1 MAKSKGRQISLWII
15 MGLLFVGLVGFGST
29 GLTGNVRTLGH
40 AGDKEISIQTYAN
53 TLRRQINSF
62 SQQLGE
68 PLSFQQA
75 QAIGLDA
82 QVLSQI
88 VTTRTLDNE
97 VARIGLSTG
106 DQRIAQEIV
115 NIDAFTGLDGSFDRA
130 LYADQ
135 LSRNGLTESE
145 FEVALREDLART
157 LLQGAVLGGIAPP
170 DTFATT
176 IAAWLGERRALT
188 WAALGPEVLTAA
200 LPAPT
205 EAELQ
210 AHYDVN
216 PADFTRPEQRHITYA
231 WVTPSM
237 IRDAVTV
244 DDQDVR
250 DLYDQRIDEY
260 VQPERRL
267 VERLVFGTQEEA
279 EAARARLD
287 SGEVTFDALVAERGL
302 DLADV
307 DLGDVALADLGE
319 AGAAV
324 FAAEPDTVH
333 GPFLSDLGPALFR
346 MNAILAA
353 QEIPF
358 EDAAPDLRAELA
370 DQRARRLIAEMEG
383 NMTDLVAGGA
393 TLEDLADRTDMEL
406 GTITWSEGVA
416 DGIAAY
422 ATFREA
428 AAAVA
433 EDAFPEL
440 VELDDGGLFA
450 LRLDR
455 IDPPALIPLDEV
467 RAEVEAGWRKAATAA
482 AILARAEQAATAIT
496 GGASF
501 EDEGLTPIIEDR
513 LTRRDFVA
521 GTPPDF
527 LARAFA
533 LAPGETAVLPNGD
546 GAIVLRLDGI
556 TAADMADPA
565 VAADVE
571 AVTAQTRSDIA
582 EDIFAAY
589 AEALQSRTEVVID
602 QTALNAVNAQFQ

>member
-1 MAKSKGRQISLWII
+1 MAKSKGRQIGLWII

-29 GLTGNVRTLGH
+29 GLTGNVRSLGQ
-40 AGDKEISIQTYAN
+40 AGDKEIAIQSYAN
-53 TLRRQINSF
+53 ALRRQINTF

-75 QAIGLDA
+75 QAIGLDG
-82 QVLSQI
+82 QVLAQI

-97 VARIGLSTG
+97 VARLGLSAG
-106 DQRIAQEIV
+106 DERIAAEIV
-115 NIDAFTGLDGSFDRA
+115 NIQAFSGLDGSFDRA

-135 LSRNGLTESE
+135 LARNGLTEAE
-145 FEVALREDLART
+145 FEAGLREDLARA

-188 WAALGPEVLTAA
+188 WAALGPEALTTP

-210 AHYDVN
+210 AHYEAN
-216 PADFTRPEQRHITYA
+216 PDAFTRPEQRHLTYA

-237 IRDAVTV
+237 IRDGVTV
-244 DDQDVR
+244 ADQDVR
-250 DLYDQRIDEY
+250 DLYGQRIDEY

-279 EAARARLD
+279 DAARARLD
-287 SGEVTFDALVAERGL
+287 AGEVTFDALVAERGL
-302 DLADV
+302 DLADI
-307 DLGDVALADLGE
+307 DMGDVAIGDLGE
-319 AGAAV
+319 AGEAV
-324 FAAEPDTVH
+324 FAAAPGDVT
-333 GPFLSDLGPALFR
+333 GPAMSSLGPALFR
-346 MNAILAA
+346 MNAVLAA

-370 DQRARRLIAEMEG
+370 DQRARRIIAEMQG
-383 NMTDLVAGGA
+383 GMTDLIAGGA

-406 GTITWSEGVA
+406 GAITWSEGVA

-422 ATFREA
+422 APFREA
-428 AAAVA
+428 AATIA
-433 EDAFPEL
+433 EGDFPEL

-455 IDPPALIPLDEV
+455 IDPPALIPFDEV
-467 RAEVEAGWRKAATAA
+467 RAEVEAGWRVAATAEA
-482 AILARAEQAATAIT
+482 LLARAEEAATAIAA
-496 GGASF
+496 GASF
-501 EDEGLTPIIEDR
+501 EDQGLSPTVEDG

-527 LARAFA
+527 LTRAFA

-546 GAIVLRLDGI
+546 GAIVLRLDAV

-571 AVTAQTRSDIA
+571 ALTAQTRNDIA

-589 AEALQSRTEVVID
+589 AEALQSRTEIVID

>member
-1 MAKSKGRQISLWII
+1 MAKSKGRQIGLWII

-29 GLTGNVRTLGH
+29 GLTGNVRSLGQ
-40 AGDKEISIQTYAN
+40 AGDKDIAIQSYAN
-53 TLRRQINSF
+53 ALRRQINTF

-75 QAIGLDA
+75 QAIGLDG
-82 QVLSQI
+82 QVLAQI

-97 VARIGLSTG
+97 VARLGLSAG
-106 DQRIAQEIV
+106 DERIAAEIV
-115 NIDAFTGLDGSFDRA
+115 NIQAFSGLDGSFDRA

-135 LSRNGLTESE
+135 LARNGLTEAE
-145 FEVALREDLART
+145 FEAGLREDLARA

-188 WAALGPEVLTAA
+188 WAALGPEALTTP

-210 AHYDVN
+210 AHYEAN
-216 PADFTRPEQRHITYA
+216 PDAFTRPEQRHLTYA

-237 IRDAVTV
+237 IRDGVTV
-244 DDQDVR
+244 ADQDVR

-267 VERLVFGTQEEA
+267 VERLVFGTQDEA
-279 EAARARLD
+279 DAARARLD
-287 SGEVTFDALVAERGL
+287 AGEVTFDALVAERGL
-302 DLADV
+302 DLADI
-307 DLGDVALADLGE
+307 DMGDVAIGDLGE
-319 AGAAV
+319 AGEAV
-324 FAAEPDTVH
+324 FAAAPGDVT
-333 GPFLSDLGPALFR
+333 GPAMSSLGPALFR
-346 MNAILAA
+346 MNAVLAA

-370 DQRARRLIAEMEG
+370 DQRARRIIAEMQG
-383 NMTDLVAGGA
+383 GMTDLIAGGA

-406 GTITWSEGVA
+406 GAITWSEGVA

-422 ATFREA
+422 APFREA
-428 AAAVA
+428 AATIA
-433 EDAFPEL
+433 EGDFPEL

-455 IDPPALIPLDEV
+455 IDPPALIPFDEV
-467 RAEVEAGWRKAATAA
+467 RAEVEAGWRVAATAEA
-482 AILARAEQAATAIT
+482 LLARAEEAATAIAA
-496 GGASF
+496 GASF
-501 EDEGLTPIIEDR
+501 EDQGLTPTVEDA

-527 LARAFA
+527 LTRAFA

-546 GAIVLRLDGI
+546 GAIVLRLDSV
-556 TAADMADPA
+556 TAADMVDPA

-571 AVTAQTRSDIA
+571 ALTAQTRNDIA

-589 AEALQSRTEVVID
+589 AEALQSRTEIVID

>member
-1 MAKSKGRQISLWII
+1 MAKSKGRQIGLWII

-29 GLTGNVRTLGH
+29 GLTGNVRSLGQ
-40 AGDKEISIQTYAN
+40 AGDKEIAIQSYAN
-53 TLRRQINSF
+53 ALRRQINTF

-75 QAIGLDA
+75 QAIGLDG
-82 QVLSQI
+82 QVLAQI

-97 VARIGLSTG
+97 VARLGLSAG
-106 DQRIAQEIV
+106 DERIAAEIV
-115 NIDAFTGLDGSFDRA
+115 NIQAFSGLDGSFDRA

-135 LSRNGLTESE
+135 LARNGLTEAE
-145 FEVALREDLART
+145 FEAGLREDLARA

-188 WAALGPEVLTAA
+188 WAALGPEALTTP

-210 AHYDVN
+210 AHYEAN
-216 PADFTRPEQRHITYA
+216 PDAFTRPEQRHLTYA

-237 IRDAVTV
+237 IRDGVTV
-244 DDQDVR
+244 ADQEVR

-279 EAARARLD
+279 DAARARLD
-287 SGEVTFDALVAERGL
+287 AGEVTFDALVAERGL
-302 DLADV
+302 DLADI
-307 DLGDVALADLGE
+307 DMGDVAIGDLGE
-319 AGAAV
+319 AGEAV
-324 FAAEPDTVH
+324 FAAAPGDVT
-333 GPFLSDLGPALFR
+333 GPAMSSLGPALFR
-346 MNAILAA
+346 MNAVLAA

-370 DQRARRLIAEMEG
+370 DQRARRIIAEMQG
-383 NMTDLVAGGA
+383 GMTDLIAGGA

-406 GTITWSEGVA
+406 GAITWSEGVA

-422 ATFREA
+422 APFREA
-428 AAAVA
+428 AATIA
-433 EDAFPEL
+433 EGDFPEL

-455 IDPPALIPLDEV
+455 IDPPALIPFDEV
-467 RAEVEAGWRKAATAA
+467 RAEVEAGWRVAATAEA
-482 AILARAEQAATAIT
+482 LLARAEEAATAIAA
-496 GGASF
+496 GASF
-501 EDEGLTPIIEDR
+501 EDQGLTPTVEDA

-527 LARAFA
+527 LTRAFA

-546 GAIVLRLDGI
+546 GAIVLRLDAV

-571 AVTAQTRSDIA
+571 ALTAQTRNDIA

-589 AEALQSRTEVVID
+589 AEALQSRTEIVID

>member
-1 MAKSKGRQISLWII
+1 MAKSKGRQIGLWII

-29 GLTGNVRTLGH
+29 GLTGNVSSLGQ
-40 AGDKEISIQTYAN
+40 AGDKEIAIQSYAN
-53 TLRRQINSF
+53 ALRRQINTF

-75 QAIGLDA
+75 QAIGLDG
-82 QVLSQI
+82 QVLAQI

-97 VARIGLSTG
+97 VARLGLSAG
-106 DQRIAQEIV
+106 DERIAAEIV
-115 NIDAFTGLDGSFDRA
+115 NIQAFSGLDGSFDRA

-135 LSRNGLTESE
+135 LARNGLTEAE
-145 FEVALREDLART
+145 FEAGLREDLARA

-188 WAALGPEVLTAA
+188 WAALGPEALTTP

-210 AHYDVN
+210 AHYEAN
-216 PADFTRPEQRHITYA
+216 PDAFTRPEQRHLTYA

-237 IRDAVTV
+237 IRDGVTV
-244 DDQDVR
+244 ADQDVR

-279 EAARARLD
+279 DAARARLD
-287 SGEVTFDALVAERGL
+287 AGEVTFDALVAERGL
-302 DLADV
+302 DLADI
-307 DLGDVALADLGE
+307 DMGDVAIGDLGE
-319 AGAAV
+319 AGEAV
-324 FAAEPDTVH
+324 FAAAPGDVT
-333 GPFLSDLGPALFR
+333 GPAMSSLGPALFR
-346 MNAILAA
+346 MNAVLAA

-370 DQRARRLIAEMEG
+370 DQRARRIIAEMQG
-383 NMTDLVAGGA
+383 GMTDLIAGGA

-406 GTITWSEGVA
+406 GAITWSEGVA

-422 ATFREA
+422 APFREA
-428 AAAVA
+428 AATIA
-433 EDAFPEL
+433 EGDFPEL

-455 IDPPALIPLDEV
+455 IDPPALIPFDEV
-467 RAEVEAGWRKAATAA
+467 RAEVEAGWRVAATAEA
-482 AILARAEQAATAIT
+482 LLARAEEAATAIAA
-496 GGASF
+496 GASF
-501 EDEGLTPIIEDR
+501 EDQGLTPTVEDA

-527 LARAFA
+527 LTRAFA

-546 GAIVLRLDGI
+546 GAIVLRLDAV

-571 AVTAQTRSDIA
+571 ALTAQTRNDIA

-589 AEALQSRTEVVID
+589 AEALQSRTEIVID

>member
-1 MAKSKGRQISLWII
+1 MAKSKGRQIGLWII

-29 GLTGNVRTLGH
+29 GLTGNVRSLGQ
-40 AGDKEISIQTYAN
+40 AGDKEIAIQSYAN
-53 TLRRQINSF
+53 ALRRQINTF

-75 QAIGLDA
+75 QAIGLDG
-82 QVLSQI
+82 QVLAQI

-97 VARIGLSTG
+97 VARLGLSAG
-106 DQRIAQEIV
+106 DERIAAEIV
-115 NIDAFTGLDGSFDRA
+115 NIQAFSGLDGSFDRA

-135 LSRNGLTESE
+135 LARNGLTEAE
-145 FEVALREDLART
+145 FEAGLREDLARA

-188 WAALGPEVLTAA
+188 WAALGPEALTTP

-210 AHYDVN
+210 AHYEAN
-216 PADFTRPEQRHITYA
+216 PDAFTRPEQRHLTYA

-237 IRDAVTV
+237 IRDGVTV
-244 DDQDVR
+244 ADQDVR

-279 EAARARLD
+279 DAARARLD
-287 SGEVTFDALVAERGL
+287 AGEVTFDALVAERGL
-302 DLADV
+302 DLADI
-307 DLGDVALADLGE
+307 DMGDVAIGDLGE
-319 AGAAV
+319 AGEAV
-324 FAAEPDTVH
+324 FAAAPGDVT
-333 GPFLSDLGPALFR
+333 GPAMSSLGPALFR
-346 MNAILAA
+346 MNAVLAA

-370 DQRARRLIAEMEG
+370 DQRARRIIAEMQG
-383 NMTDLVAGGA
+383 SMTDLIAGGA

-406 GTITWSEGVA
+406 GAITWSEGVA

-422 ATFREA
+422 APFREA
-428 AAAVA
+428 AATIA
-433 EDAFPEL
+433 EGDFPEL

-455 IDPPALIPLDEV
+455 IDPPALIPFDEV
-467 RAEVEAGWRKAATAA
+467 RAEVEAGWRVAATAEA
-482 AILARAEQAATAIT
+482 LLARGEEAATAIAA
-496 GGASF
+496 GASF
-501 EDEGLTPIIEDR
+501 EEQGLTPTVEDA

-527 LARAFA
+527 LTRAFA

-546 GAIVLRLDGI
+546 GAIVLRLDAV

-571 AVTAQTRSDIA
+571 ALTAQTRNDIA

-589 AEALQSRTEVVID
+589 AEALQSRTEIVID

>member
-1 MAKSKGRQISLWII
+1 MAKSKGRQIGLWII

-29 GLTGNVRTLGH
+29 GLTGNVRSLGQ
-40 AGDKEISIQTYAN
+40 AGDKEIAIQSYAN
-53 TLRRQINSF
+53 ALRRQINTF

-75 QAIGLDA
+75 QAIGLDG
-82 QVLSQI
+82 QVLAQI

-97 VARIGLSTG
+97 VARLGLSAG
-106 DQRIAQEIV
+106 DERIAAEIV
-115 NIDAFTGLDGSFDRA
+115 NIQAFSGLDGSFDRA

-135 LSRNGLTESE
+135 LARNGLTEAE
-145 FEVALREDLART
+145 FEAGLREDLARA

-188 WAALGPEVLTAA
+188 WAALGPESLTTP

-210 AHYDVN
+210 AHYEAN
-216 PADFTRPEQRHITYA
+216 PDAFTRPEQRHLTYA

-237 IRDAVTV
+237 IRDGVTV
-244 DDQDVR
+244 ADKDVR

-279 EAARARLD
+279 DAARARLD
-287 SGEVTFDALVAERGL
+287 AGEVTFDALVAERGL
-302 DLADV
+302 DLADI
-307 DLGDVALADLGE
+307 DMGDVAIGDLGE
-319 AGAAV
+319 AGEAV
-324 FAAEPDTVH
+324 FAAAPGDVT
-333 GPFLSDLGPALFR
+333 GPAMSSLGPALFR
-346 MNAILAA
+346 MNAVLAA

-370 DQRARRLIAEMEG
+370 DQRARRIIAEMQG
-383 NMTDLVAGGA
+383 GMTDLIAGGA

-406 GTITWSEGVA
+406 GAITWSEGVA

-422 ATFREA
+422 APFREA
-428 AAAVA
+428 AATIA
-433 EDAFPEL
+433 EGDFPEL

-455 IDPPALIPLDEV
+455 IDPPALIPFDEV
-467 RAEVEAGWRKAATAA
+467 RAEVEAGWRVAATAEA
-482 AILARAEQAATAIT
+482 LLARAEEAATAIAA
-496 GGASF
+496 GASF
-501 EDEGLTPIIEDR
+501 EDQGLTPTVEDA

-527 LARAFA
+527 LTRAFA
-533 LAPGETAVLPNGD
+533 LAPGETAVLQNGD
-546 GAIVLRLDGI
+546 GAIVLRLDAV

-571 AVTAQTRSDIA
+571 ALTAQTRNDIA

-589 AEALQSRTEVVID
+589 AEALQSRTEIVID